1 MATFRLYYRVRLCG
15 MIIRSAR
22 PEDALRIATI
32 HVDAWRAAY
41 RGIVPDEYL
50 RALSIEKRHAGWQQ
64 DLEAGHPFTW
74 VAEEG
79 DSVLGWISAAA
90 SRDADARRSTGE
102 IWAVYIDP
110 SHWGE
115 GVGRALCDTAQ
126 QELRRLGFT
135 EATLWVLKDN
145 QRALRFYLSNGFAR
159 DACEDRIIQRG
170 GKELREVRLRKQ
182 FV

>member
-1 MATFRLYYRVRLCG
+1 MATSRLYYRVRLCG

-41 RGIVPDEYL
+41 SGIIPDEYL
-50 RALSIEKRHAGWQQ
+50 RSLSIEKRHALWQQ

-74 VAEEG
+74 VAEES

-90 SRDADARRSTGE
+90 SRDADASQSTGE

-115 GVGRALCDTAQ
+115 GAGRALCDAAE
-126 QELRRLGFT
+126 QELRRRGCT
-135 EATLWVLKDN
+135 EVTLWVLKDN
-145 QRALRFYLSNGFAR
+145 QRALGFYRSNGFSC
-159 DACEDRIIQRG
+159 DASEDRII
-170 GKELREVRLRKQ
+170 E
-182 FV
+182 